1 MDRKRRCYYYKN
13 IVKRH
18 LNDIQESIKSSKND
32 MERNYYQ
39 GRYAVQLS
47 IYAEALNIQEKFLE
61 RYL

>member
-18 LNDIQESIKSSKND
+18 LNDIKESIKSSKND
-32 MERNYYQ
+32 MERNFYQ
-39 GRYAVQLS
+39 GRYTVQLS
-47 IYAEALNIQEKFLE
+47 IYAEALGIQERFLE

>member
-18 LNDIQESIKSSKND
+18 LNDIKESIKSSKND
-32 MERNYYQ
+32 MERNFYQ

-47 IYAEALNIQEKFLE
+47 IYAEALGIQERFLE

>member
-18 LNDIQESIKSSKND
+18 LNDIKESIKSSKND

-47 IYAEALNIQEKFLE
+47 VYAEALNIQEKFLE